1 MQMLITT
8 DLLRQQHALDLS
20 FICLFIELA
29 KTGSAVLLA
38 AERRASVFLLSLVG
52 VCSKVFFFFFE
63 GNKHTQK
70 KKTILSK
77 KQGETTRSWKRRAKK
92 ALIYYLKKKCR
103 AISRKPTIYADTIYA
118 CEAK

>member
-52 VCSKVFFFFFE
+52 ICLNVFFFFFFE
-63 GNKHTQK
+63 GNKHTK
-70 KKTILSK
+70 KKNNTI
-77 KQGETTRSWKRRAKK
+77 
-92 ALIYYLKKKCR
+92 
-103 AISRKPTIYADTIYA
+103 
-118 CEAK
+118 